1 MFIWTVEP
9 RVEWQVLVP
18 ETIRFI
24 HNYITPLVDEALQV
38 ARKDTNEQHECAVA
52 ITKEN
57 VNLTTL
63 TPNTQIGS
71 GIYSIHSAILPSSC
85 VHVYE
90 HGSNTDEYSND
101 SHYRIVRYLRVLC
114 P

>member
-9 RVEWQVLVP
+9 RVEWQVPVP

-24 HNYITPLVDEALQV
+24 NNYITPLVDEALQV
-38 ARKDTNEQHECAVA
+38 AQKDTNEQHECAVA

-63 TPNTQIGS
+63 IPNTQIGS
-71 GIYSIHSAILPSSC
+71 GIYSIHSAILPSICLSSC

-90 HGSNTDEYSND
+90 HGSNTDNTVM
-101 SHYRIVRYLRVLC
+101 IVTIG
-114 P
+114 